1 MTTYG
6 ENTLSYEPGIYDG
19 VSNADYHRD
28 EALGSTSLKTLATK
42 TPAHYQHDKAN
53 PKSSAAFDLGTAAH
67 SLILEGDASGVV
79 VIDVEAKRGK
89 AWTENADYAA
99 ANGKIALTSKE
110 WAQVTDMRD
119 AVMAHPLARAALEGG
134 EPEQSVF
141 WSHETSTPLKCRP
154 DMLHR
159 GGKIGNLIVDLKTV
173 QSASPDEFAR
183 SAATFGYH
191 IQQAHYQAGLKAATG
206 EDFDFIFVL
215 IEKSAPYL
223 PAVVQLDAEDVARGA
238 ELAERSIRIFNECSK
253 SGRWPGYESSAPI
266 ELPRWA
272 RYQEEEILDARL

>member
-1 MTTYG
+1 MMYHAR
-6 ENTLSYEPGIYDG
+6 GIYAG
-19 VSNADYHRD
+19 ISNSDYHKD
-28 EALGSTSLKTLATK
+28 PALGSTSLKTLATR
-42 TPAHYQHDKAN
+42 TPAHYQYDLTH

-67 SLILEGDASGVV
+67 SLILEHDETGVV
-79 VIDVEAKRGK
+79 VIDVDSKRGK
-89 AWTENADYAA
+89 AWTEPASAA
-99 ANGKIALTSKE
+99 EALGQIALTSKE
-110 WAQVTDMRD
+110 WAQVKGMRD
-119 AVMAHPLARAALEGG
+119 SVMAHPLARAALEGG

-141 WSHETSTPLKCRP
+141 WDHETGTALKCRP

-159 GGKIGNLIVDLKTV
+159 GGKLGNLIVDLKTV
-173 QSASPDEFAR
+173 QSASPEEFAR

-191 IQQAHYQAGLKAATG
+191 IQQAHYQAGLKAVTG

-238 ELAERSIRIFNECSK
+238 ELAERSIRIFNECTK
-253 SGRWPGYESSAPI
+253 ADNWPGYASDKPI

-272 RYQEEEILDARL
+272 RYQEEDLLEARM